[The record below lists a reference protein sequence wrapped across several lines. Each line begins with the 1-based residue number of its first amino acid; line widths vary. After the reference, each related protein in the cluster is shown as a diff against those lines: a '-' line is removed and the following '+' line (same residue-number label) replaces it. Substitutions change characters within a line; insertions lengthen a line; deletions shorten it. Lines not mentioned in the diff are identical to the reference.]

1 MNDDL
6 NPEVPPRLSDD
17 LAEALDD
24 LRAMASFRE
33 VAGLGQ
39 LHPPTSPNF
48 GPCPELTDWVRL
60 ATGETDAAAKE
71 ALLSHAAVCAKC
83 LARLRG
89 CQRALSAETS
99 PVESREL
106 ENFASFTPQWQHRL
120 AVELAQTPHAAKQK
134 VRIPFFA
141 WSVAGVLAL
150 LVIVVSGGI
159 WWRAQHAP
167 ERLLAEAY
175 SDSRTFDLRI
185 PGAGFAPV
193 TGSTHTRG
201 GSIAPASPSLLSARA
216 AIESKLQ
223 KSPSDSHLL
232 EMQARAQILEENYD
246 PAIDTLDRLISA
258 GPVTPGL
265 LTDAG
270 MAYFLRGSATGSEN
284 DRATALDYLRRA
296 DELAP
301 SDPVVLFNEAVMM
314 EDRGQVMNAVETWN
328 RFLKFERD
336 SKWLEEGRQRLSSLE
351 AKLDRLKT
359 HQSRM
364 EQHLATPQAMRS
376 LAADSATLAGIDEE
390 LSTTFL
396 PQLLDAAYPLP
407 VDRSRGSP
415 CDEKCLA
422 ARTLLHALAASLEAH
437 HQDPWLSRFLP
448 SDSSPVNP
456 RFAEA
461 AHALGAAID
470 ADVQGSSSVATD
482 QAAASYDLFNE
493 LGNDAGAARA
503 EVERLYALQR
513 SYHFSACDEAADA
526 LLPEVREFPWIYAHA
541 VTVEGGCNMKPGYA
555 AMNNPAFEKALDL
568 AQSHHYA
575 LLEFRAR
582 NMLGGLAVEARD
594 PETAWRLL
602 LETVRKFYQ
611 GDYPAFRIATT
622 VSGIAWVED
631 ATPRTQLDLLL
642 NREAFALFSLTPN
655 RTLQESTRAS
665 LIRAAIRAGALLEAK
680 EQIAL
685 AQKDAIPGQK
695 GLLPVTQAENELLMA
710 KLYLDRDDPNSAG
723 QMLDAARNHMIGDDN
738 DLQLSRYALLR
749 GEFELIQGHAGAAES
764 LLRAAILKEE
774 QEARGIGR
782 ENISF
787 AEENRSLYAALA
799 GVWLAESR
807 PSLAILALWER
818 YRLRILGEAVPA
830 CPNNQL
836 DCLAPELNRAL
847 EQRLRAN
854 AGDAL
859 VGQIVLHDHVLLYRA
874 DGHTVVWTRVPI
886 QQGEILSSTA
896 SLERVATSP
905 STSQLSID
913 QAAHKVGTIL
923 FGDLPSSSSHD
934 GILLIEPDPLLGN
947 VPWAAVETA
956 EGPIGLRLNIEE
968 SRSMLLTDRPATRSE
983 SGKPLVVGAS
993 NPQGEPLLPEV
1004 LHEAQSVASFDPG
1017 STTLLAGNAN
1027 EPNVVTRLASAPM
1040 IHFAAH
1046 AIRYGGTT
1054 RLLLAS
1060 TGQAGDRPYLDAA
1073 LLLKNPP
1080 RSARLVVFSA
1090 CSTGKRE
1097 EGWDHGM
1104 GDIVD
1109 TLAFLGV
1116 PEVVA
1121 TRWQIDS
1128 ASAVPMM
1135 SAFYQGL
1142 ASGLR
1147 VPQAL
1152 TAARQSLV
1160 RDARYRHPYYW
1171 AAWYASGTGNTDLR
1185 EVLHDKSSQ
1194 ENSERAER

>member
-6 NPEVPPRLSDD
+6 NPGVPPRPSDD

-39 LHPPTSPNF
+39 LHPPMSPNF
-48 GPCPELTDWVRL
+48 GPCPELADWVRL
-60 ATGETDAAAKE
+60 ATGETDAEAKE

-89 CQRALSAETS
+89 CQRALSPETS
-99 PVESREL
+99 PAETREL

-141 WSVAGVLAL
+141 WNLVGVVAL
-150 LVIVVSGGI
+150 LAIVVGGGI
-159 WWRAQHAP
+159 WWHVQHAP
-167 ERLLAEAY
+167 ERLLAQAY

-193 TGSTHTRG
+193 INNTHTRG
-201 GSIAPASPSLLSARA
+201 GSTTQESPSLLNARA
-216 AIESKLQ
+216 AIERKLE

-359 HQSRM
+359 HESRM

-376 LAADSATLAGIDEE
+376 LAADSTTLAGIDEE
-390 LSTTFL
+390 LSSTFL

-422 ARTLLHALAASLEAH
+422 ARTLLHALAASLEANH
-437 HQDPWLSRFLP
+437 RDPWLTRFLP
-448 SDSSPVNP
+448 SVSSPPTLQFVQ
-456 RFAEA
+456 A
-461 AHALGAAID
+461 AHVLGAAID
-470 ADVQGSSSVATD
+470 ADVRGSFSVAED

-493 LGNDAGAARA
+493 LGNSSGAARA
-503 EVERLYALQR
+503 EVERIYALQR
-513 SYHFSACDEAADA
+513 TYHLAACDDAAEA
-526 LLPEVREFPWIYAHA
+526 LLPDVSGYPWIHA
-541 VTVEGGCNMKPGYA
+541 QAVALEGACSMKSGFA
-555 AMNNPAFEKALDL
+555 AMNNPACEKALDL
-568 AQSHHYA
+568 AQSYRYP

-582 NMLGGLAVEARD
+582 NMLGGLGVDARD
-594 PETAWRLL
+594 PEAVWRIQ
-602 LETVRKFYQ
+602 LETIRKFYQ

-642 NREAFALFSLTPN
+642 NRESFALFSLAPN
-655 RTLQESTRAS
+655 RTLQGSSRAS
-665 LIRAAIRAGALLEAK
+665 LIRSAMRAGALLEAK

-685 AQKDAIPGQK
+685 AQKDAILAPGQK
-695 GLLPVTQAENELLMA
+695 GLQAVTQAENELLMA
-710 KLYLDRDDPNSAG
+710 EIYLDRGDPSSAG
-723 QMLDAARNHMIGDDN
+723 QMLDAAQNHMIGEDN
-738 DLQLSRYALLR
+738 DFQLSRYALLR
-749 GEFELIQGHAGAAES
+749 GEFELAQGHAGAAES

-774 QEARGIGR
+774 QEARGVGR

-787 AEENRSLYAALA
+787 AEENRGLYAALA

-818 YRLRILGEAVPA
+818 YRLRILGEPVPA

-847 EQRLRAN
+847 QQRLHTD
-854 AGDAL
+854 AGDVL
-859 VGQIVLHDHVLLYRA
+859 VGQIVLRDRTLLYRA
-874 DGHTVVWTRVPI
+874 DGRTVVWTRIPVQRP
-886 QQGEILSSTA
+886 EILSSTA
-896 SLERVATSP
+896 SLERVASSP

-913 QAAHKVGTIL
+913 QAARKVGDLL
-923 FGDLPSSSSHD
+923 FIDTHSPSSPGS
-934 GILLIEPDPLLGN
+934 ILLIEPDPMLGN
-947 VPWAAVETA
+947 LPWAAVETA

-968 SRSMLLTDRPATRSE
+968 SRSMLLADRPDARPT
-983 SGKPLVVGAS
+983 SGRPLVVGAS
-993 NPQGEPLLPEV
+993 NPHGEPLLPEV
-1004 LHEAQSVASFDPG
+1004 LHEAQTVAGIDPG
-1017 STTLLAGNAN
+1017 STTLLANNATQ
-1027 EPNVVTRLASAPM
+1027 PSVAAHLASAPV
-1040 IHFAAH
+1040 IHFAGH
-1046 AIRYGGTT
+1046 AIRYGDTT

-1060 TGQAGDRPYLDAA
+1060 TA
-1073 LLLKNPP
+1073 
-1080 RSARLVVFSA
+1080 
-1090 CSTGKRE
+1090 
-1097 EGWDHGM
+1097 
-1104 GDIVD
+1104 
-1109 TLAFLGV
+1109 
-1116 PEVVA
+1116 
-1121 TRWQIDS
+1121 
-1128 ASAVPMM
+1128 
-1135 SAFYQGL
+1135 
-1142 ASGLR
+1142 
-1147 VPQAL
+1147 
-1152 TAARQSLV
+1152 
-1160 RDARYRHPYYW
+1160 
-1171 AAWYASGTGNTDLR
+1171 
-1185 EVLHDKSSQ
+1185 
-1194 ENSERAER
+1194 